1 MTPPVPTQHAFAAP
15 AVRLCVGFTGHRDLN
30 PTFAANQSQ
39 IEGTLARLFDCLDE
53 ASRAQ
58 AAMLSSGWV
67 ARTRLCTL
75 LAPGGDQ
82 LALQLAQARQWEVTA
97 PLPFGIALNITIN
110 ARPASAAD
118 AAALLAGADTV
129 RDPSVL
135 ARARA
140 LRTACAGAQ
149 LFELAE
155 QDARIASLLLASLA
169 DGAGADAQRACD
181 IAVSER
187 AAVAARVMV
196 EQCDFLVAV
205 WDGLSGA
212 AVGGTAHTIAAALDV
227 GTTVVWV
234 DARAPDRW
242 RILRAPE
249 ILAIDDSDPQAGVA
263 SAADL
268 QELVTQALVPVMPGA
283 VRRQARVA
291 RSGVDALQSE
301 HWHTRSNPLLHAYR
315 RIEALFGSESWAD
328 RLRSLRQQYETP
340 ERIAAHSGARFAA
353 AACALPD
360 GDHGF
365 ATRLIAS
372 VLPRFAW
379 ANGMGTYLSDAYR
392 GGMVANFLLAAVA
405 IIGGLLWLPFG
416 AESHKWWFALLEF
429 LLLSGILTLT
439 AVASRRRWHG
449 RWFESRRVAEYL
461 RHAPI
466 LLLLGSARP
475 AGRWPRGPDTSW
487 PEWYARQ
494 TLRELGLPRIAVSTS
509 YLRSALRDLLRDHVV
524 SQRDYH
530 RDKARRLAK
539 AHHRLDGFGV
549 LLFKL
554 AIVAVA
560 AYLVLKAGGSL
571 GWWSAAWA
579 SAASKPI
586 TFLGVLFPTL
596 GGAFAGIRYFGD
608 FERFAAI
615 SSVTAAKLD
624 AINDRIGLLLA
635 APDAELRYQR
645 VSDLAHAVDD
655 VVMTEI
661 ENWQAVFAG
670 KHVTVP
676 V

>member
-1 MTPPVPTQHAFAAP
+1 MTPTAPRRHAFAAP

-30 PTFAANQSQ
+30 PTFAASQ
-39 IEGTLARLFDCLDE
+39 AQTGHALARLFDCLDD
-53 ASRAQ
+53 ACRAQ
-58 AAMLSSGWV
+58 AAMLSSGWI

-97 PLPFGIALNITIN
+97 PLPFGVQLNIAVN
-110 ARPASAAD
+110 ARPASASD
-118 AAALLAGADTV
+118 AAALLAGHDTIL
-129 RDPSVL
+129 DPAVL
-135 ARARA
+135 ARAQA
-140 LRTACAGAQ
+140 LRAACASAQ
-149 LFELAE
+149 LFALAE
-155 QDARIASLLLASLA
+155 QDAHIASLLLANLA
-169 DGAGADAQRACD
+169 VGATEGAQRAYD

-212 AVGGTAHTIAAALDV
+212 AVGGTAHTISAALDV

-242 RILRAPE
+242 RILRVPE
-249 ILAIDDSDPQAGVA
+249 ALAILDSDPQAGLA

-268 QELVTQALVPVMPGA
+268 QELVSQALVPVMHGS
-283 VRRQARVA
+283 VRHQARVA

-315 RIEALFGSESWAD
+315 RIEVLFGSDSQAGRW
-328 RLRSLRQQYETP
+328 RSLRQHYESP
-340 ERIAAHSGARFAA
+340 EQIAAHSGARLAT

-360 GDHGF
+360 GDNGF
-365 ATRLIAS
+365 ATSLIAA

-379 ANGMGTYLSDAYR
+379 ANGMATYLSDAYR

-405 IIGGLLWLPFG
+405 IIGGLFWLPFG
-416 AESHKWWFALLEF
+416 AEQHKWWFALLEF
-429 LLLSGILTLT
+429 VLLSGILALT
-439 AVASRRRWHG
+439 AIASRRRWHG

-466 LLLLGSARP
+466 LLLLGTARP

-494 TLRELGLPRIAVSTS
+494 TLRELGLPRIAVSAD

-524 SQRDYH
+524 AQRDYH
-530 RDKARRLAK
+530 RDKAQRLAN
-539 AHHRLDGFGV
+539 AHHNLDGFGV

-560 AYLVLKAGGSL
+560 SYLVLKAGGSW
-571 GWWSAAWA
+571 GWWPASWA
-579 SAASKPI
+579 DAASKPI

-615 SSVTAAKLD
+615 SNITAAKLD

-635 APDAELRYQR
+635 APDSDLRYQR

-670 KHVTVP
+670 KHITVP

>member
-1 MTPPVPTQHAFAAP
+1 MTPSAPIKHAFAAP
-15 AVRLCVGFTGHRDLN
+15 AVRLCVGFTGHRDFN

-39 IEGTLARLFDCLDE
+39 TGRALARLFDFLD
-53 ASRAQ
+53 AAARAQ
-58 AAMLSSGWV
+58 TATLSAGWV

-75 LAPGGDQ
+75 LTPGSDQ
-82 LALQLAQARQWEVTA
+82 LALQLAQARQWEVIA
-97 PLPFGIALNITIN
+97 PLPFGMQLNIAVN

-118 AAALLAGADTV
+118 ATALLAGHDAIM
-129 RDPSVL
+129 DPSVL
-135 ARARA
+135 ARAQSLRA
-140 LRTACAGAQ
+140 ACASAH
-149 LFELAE
+149 LFALAE
-155 QDARIASLLLASLA
+155 QDARIATLLLASLA
-169 DGAGADAQRACD
+169 DGAGVDAQRACD
-181 IAVSER
+181 VAVSER

-205 WDGLSGA
+205 WDGMSGA

-234 DARAPDRW
+234 DARAPDCW
-242 RILRAPE
+242 RILRSPE
-249 ILAIDDSDPQAGVA
+249 ALATLDSDPQAGLA
-263 SAADL
+263 SVADL

-315 RIEALFGSESWAD
+315 RIEVLFGSDSWAG
-328 RLRSLRQQYETP
+328 RWRSLRQHYEAP
-340 ERIAAHSGARFAA
+340 EQIAAHSGARFATT
-353 AACALPD
+353 ACALPD
-360 GDHGF
+360 SDNGF
-365 ATRLIAS
+365 ATSLIAA

-392 GGMVANFLLAAVA
+392 GSMVANFLLAAVA

-416 AESHKWWFALLEF
+416 AEQHKWWFALLEF

-439 AVASRRRWHG
+439 AIARRRRWHG

-466 LLLLGSARP
+466 LLLLGTARP

-494 TLRELGLPRIAVSTS
+494 TLRELGLPRISVSAG

-530 RDKARRLAK
+530 RDKARRLAN
-539 AHHRLDGFGV
+539 AHHNLDRFGV

-560 AYLVLKAGGSL
+560 ACLVLKAGGSF
-571 GWWSAAWA
+571 GWWPAAWA
-579 SAASKPI
+579 NAASKPI
-586 TFLGVLFPTL
+586 TFLGVFFPTL

-615 SSVTAAKLD
+615 SNVTAAKLD

-635 APDAELRYQR
+635 APDSELRYQR

-670 KHVTVP
+670 KHITVP